1 MTTLEAE
8 RLYLYAIVDG
18 AADAVADSAALDG
31 AAPTGLGDTPVRLLP
46 IHTLAAVVGP
56 VDVKLLKDTTVAA
69 QAHEQVVEWFMARVR
84 AVAPASC

>member
-31 AAPTGLGDTPVRLLP
+31 AAPTGLGWIRNCERVAK
-46 IHTLAAVVGP
+46 LALV
-56 VDVKLLKDTTVAA
+56 
-69 QAHEQVVEWFMARVR
+69 
-84 AVAPASC
+84 